1 MTIETTVFTFKLSN
15 TFEEW
20 VKMFDSPE
28 IDAFHKTV
36 GLTPLYRGKSLID
49 PKEVIVI
56 HQAEEGVAKHVFSDP
71 ETIKNIESGGHIYST
86 TKITSWVSDQSKS
99 NYANLCKFNAEK
111 EFHIRSLETKLGYSR
126 V

>member
-15 TFEEW
+15 KFEEW

-28 IDAFHKTV
+28 IDAFHKTA

-86 TKITSWVSDQSKS
+86 TKITSWVSD
-99 NYANLCKFNAEK
+99 
-111 EFHIRSLETKLGYSR
+111 
-126 V
+126 

>member
-56 HQAEEGVAKHVFSDP
+56 HQAAEGVAKHVFSDP
-71 ETIKNIESGGHIYST
+71 VTIKNIESGGHIYST
-86 TKITSWVSDQSKS
+86 TKITSWVSD
-99 NYANLCKFNAEK
+99 
-111 EFHIRSLETKLGYSR
+111 
-126 V
+126 

>member
-1 MTIETTVFTFKLSN
+1 MSLETTVFTFKLSN

-28 IDAFHKTV
+28 IDVFHKTV

-56 HQAEEGVAKHVFSDP
+56 HQSEEGVAKHVFSDP

-86 TKITSWVSDQSKS
+86 TKITSWVS
-99 NYANLCKFNAEK
+99 E
-111 EFHIRSLETKLGYSR
+111 
-126 V
+126 

>member
-1 MTIETTVFTFKLSN
+1 MTIETTVFTFQLSN

-28 IDAFHKTV
+28 IDAFHNTV

-56 HQAEEGVAKHVFSDP
+56 HQAEEGVAKRVFSDP
-71 ETIKNIESGGHIYST
+71 ETIKNIEAGGHIYST
-86 TKITSWVSDQSKS
+86 TKITSWISD
-99 NYANLCKFNAEK
+99 
-111 EFHIRSLETKLGYSR
+111 
-126 V
+126 

>member
-1 MTIETTVFTFKLSN
+1 MTIETSVFTFKISN

-28 IDAFHKTV
+28 TTEFHKKV

-49 PKEVIVI
+49 PIEVIVI

-71 ETIKNIESGGHIYST
+71 VTIKNIEASGHVYNT
-86 TKITSWVSDQSKS
+86 TKITSWIS
-99 NYANLCKFNAEK
+99 E
-111 EFHIRSLETKLGYSR
+111 
-126 V
+126 

>member
-1 MTIETTVFTFKLSN
+1 MINEWTNTLSTSFFLIIDSRSKINSNKLFFMTIETTVFTFKLSN

-20 VKMFDSPE
+20 VKMFDSAE

-86 TKITSWVSDQSKS
+86 TKITSWVS
-99 NYANLCKFNAEK
+99 E
-111 EFHIRSLETKLGYSR
+111 
-126 V
+126 

>member
-49 PKEVIVI
+49 PKEVIV
-56 HQAEEGVAKHVFSDP
+56 
-71 ETIKNIESGGHIYST
+71 
-86 TKITSWVSDQSKS
+86 S
-99 NYANLCKFNAEK
+99 NSSSSSELKPNL
-111 EFHIRSLETKLGYSR
+111 S
-126 V
+126 

>member
-28 IDAFHKTV
+28 IDEFHKTV

-56 HQAEEGVAKHVFSDP
+56 HQAEEYRIWRSYLQHN
-71 ETIKNIESGGHIYST
+71 KNH
-86 TKITSWVSDQSKS
+86 
-99 NYANLCKFNAEK
+99 
-111 EFHIRSLETKLGYSR
+111 KLDFRLVRRLSF
-126 V
+126 